1 MSNYTKTVDFAAKDA
16 LSSGNAQK
24 LIKGTEIDTEYNNVE
39 TAIATK
45 ADSASPSFSG
55 TTSIVTLSVSGNAT
69 IVGTLAAGSIDG
81 GTY

>member
-24 LIKGTEIDTEYNNVE
+24 LIKGTEINTEYDNIA
-39 TAIATK
+39 TATATK
-45 ADSASPSFSG
+45 ADTESPNLTGTATAVNLTVSG
-55 TTSIVTLSVSGNAT
+55 TLVVDN
-69 IVGTLAAGSIDG
+69 IDG